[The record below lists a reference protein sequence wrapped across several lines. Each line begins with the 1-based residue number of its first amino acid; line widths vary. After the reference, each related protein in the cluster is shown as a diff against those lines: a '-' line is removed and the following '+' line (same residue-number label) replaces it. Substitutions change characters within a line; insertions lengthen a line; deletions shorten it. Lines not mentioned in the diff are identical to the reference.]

1 MTTNQDFYS
10 PTMKNPFWKMY
21 GLEQNTVLEV
31 SAVDDDEGSNKAII
45 YSFAKNGKYIKFIV
59 WNFIMSY
66 MCK

>member
-21 GLEQNTVLEV
+21 GLEQNTVLDV

-45 YSFAKNGKYIKFIV
+45 YSFAKNGKYI
-59 WNFIMSY
+59 
-66 MCK
+66 